1 MQLTTSKR
9 ISLKFTLYTMAI
21 VFFFWFLVNIS
32 SFQQWYSAENTRL
45 TNKWMM
51 QTPPNKGW
59 HRASLP
65 AGMRLPWIEEI
76 PYSEQIFSLL
86 QEHIFFLNIV
96 EVDDQYLM
104 FKRTDTTIKLCNVTW
119 LVESQQKMILIFV
132 FLLVLFSLGTYFL
145 SLVFVR
151 SSLKDIHRL
160 VAYVKKLTIH
170 TLHEPV
176 PLSWPADDEIRIIG
190 QSLQETLTTIK
201 EQTDSL
207 KDFVTHAS
215 HELKTPLM
223 SLSAVI
229 DAGQKTG
236 NHEKAFA
243 EAKTS
248 LKSINTLFETLL
260 SITKWEYQKIKTAP
274 LDIVPVMQHLLG
286 EVQKNYKKKLITC
299 EVQLPKTYVLET
311 NEDMFRIIFLNLVE
325 NAYKYT
331 PDKWSIGIL
340 LSATDLSIT
349 NSGPGITPEKATHI
363 RDKFWK
369 DHSKQS
375 SKEGFGL
382 GLYLVQLL
390 VNKHRR
396 SIHMKSVPDQ
406 FTTFSINFKA

>member
-1 MQLTTSKR
+1 
-9 ISLKFTLYTMAI
+9 
-21 VFFFWFLVNIS
+21 
-32 SFQQWYSAENTRL
+32 
-45 TNKWMM
+45 MM
-51 QTPPNKGW
+51 QNSPGKMQGRGN
-59 HRASLP
+59 LP
-65 AGMRLPWIEEI
+65 AGMKLPGIEEI
-76 PYSEQIFSLL
+76 PYTPEIFSLL
-86 QEHIFFLNIV
+86 HENVFFLNIL

-104 FKRTDTTIKLCNVTW
+104 FKKVGATIRVCNVTG
-119 LVESQQKMILIFV
+119 LVEAQEKMIVMFLV
-132 FLLVLFSLGTYFL
+132 LLVFFSIFTYFL

-151 SSLKDIHRL
+151 KSLKDIHRL
-160 VAYVKKLTIH
+160 VAYVQKLNIN

-176 PLSWPADDEIRIIG
+176 PLSGPEDDEIRIIG

-236 NHEKAFA
+236 NHEKAFT

-286 EVQKNYKKKLITC
+286 EVQKNYKKKQITC
-299 EVQLPKTYVLET
+299 EVLLPKTCILET

-331 PDKWSIGIL
+331 PVQGTIKIS
-340 LSATDLSIT
+340 LSPTMLSIA
-349 NSGPGITPEKATHI
+349 NS
-363 RDKFWK
+363 
-369 DHSKQS
+369 
-375 SKEGFGL
+375 
-382 GLYLVQLL
+382 
-390 VNKHRR
+390 
-396 SIHMKSVPDQ
+396 
-406 FTTFSINFKA
+406 